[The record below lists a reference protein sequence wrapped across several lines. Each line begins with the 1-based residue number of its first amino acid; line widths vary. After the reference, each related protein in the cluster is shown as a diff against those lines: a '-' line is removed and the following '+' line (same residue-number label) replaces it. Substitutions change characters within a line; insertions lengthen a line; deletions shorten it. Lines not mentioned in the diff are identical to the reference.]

1 MHVKVLEYSE
11 KFFYLIPVFN
21 GLGTCL
27 YNWIIAVGVHETLSL
42 AFWTSKIVVIKP

>member
-27 YNWIIAVGVHETLSL
+27 CTTESLLLEFMKLSL
-42 AFWTSKIVVIKP
+42 WPFGPQR